1 MDQGPIF
8 VGGLDSSGKSLM
20 RLSLSAHPH
29 FAMSR
34 RTYMWTRFY
43 NRYGALSQ
51 PDNFERCLAAML
63 RHKPVWVLN
72 PDPDRIRREFW
83 QGEPTYAR
91 LFALFHQHYAE
102 QLGRPRWGDQL
113 AFVERYADVIFAAY
127 PSARMIHMIRDPRDR
142 YAASVPPSQRRR
154 GQVGGAT
161 ARWLDSVRLARRNQQ
176 RYSDRYKIVRY
187 EALLSRREETL
198 REVCDFVDE
207 EFVPAML
214 TLEGAIRFGSVDADR
229 ADDEL
234 ERDMRINTAHPEAD
248 RAMPEREIAFMQAYA
263 KRDMVSYGYQPE
275 PIRFSFGDRLAF
287 YLVDWPANLVGMV
300 AWRSREGGWQHH
312 TYR

>member
-8 VGGLDSSGKSLM
+8 VGGLDRSGKSLM

-51 PDNFERCLAAML
+51 LDNFERCLAAML

-72 PDPDRIRREFW
+72 PDPDRIHREFW

-142 YAASVPPSQRRR
+142 YAASIPPSQRRR

-161 ARWLDSVRLARRNQQ
+161 ARWLDSARLARRNQQ
-176 RYSDRYKIVRY
+176 HYPDRYKIVRY
-187 EALLSRREETL
+187 ETLISQREETL
-198 REVCDFVDE
+198 REVCAFLNE
-207 EFVPAML
+207 EFEPSML
-214 TLEGAIRFGSVDADR
+214 TLEGAIRFGPTHVDEVG
-229 ADDEL
+229 DEPDL
-234 ERDMRINTAHPEAD
+234 AVETVSSSMEA
-248 RAMPEREIAFMQAYA
+248 AEPAPKREIAFMQTYA
-263 KRDMVSYGYQPE
+263 GRHMLAYGYQPQ
-275 PIRFSFGDRLAF
+275 PIRFSLSDRFVF
-287 YLVDWPANLVGMV
+287 YCIDWPANLASMV
-300 AWRSREGGWQHH
+300 AWRALERKQQIEFS
-312 TYR
+312 